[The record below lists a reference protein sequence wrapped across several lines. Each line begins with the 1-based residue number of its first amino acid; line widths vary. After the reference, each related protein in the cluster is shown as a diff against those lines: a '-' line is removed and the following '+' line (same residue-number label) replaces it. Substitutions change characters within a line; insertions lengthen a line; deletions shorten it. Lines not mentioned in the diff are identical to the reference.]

1 MDEHFKHFD
10 CFLKKKLNF
19 YFIYKIYVVHLGA
32 FF

>member
-1 MDEHFKHFD
+1 MDEQLQHFD